1 MLRSWKLSAV
11 TIEVTELNNR
21 KDIYIKDAGYFQR
34 VDDHETRIA
43 NREKVKKNH
52 RFKHKW
58 KMIFVFNFLSLSE
71 EVGMLGKNVGE
82 SSHTWRL
89 KEKI

>member
-21 KDIYIKDAGYFQR
+21 KDKYIYIKDVGYFQT

-43 NREKVKKNH
+43 NREKVKKITGSNT
-52 RFKHKW
+52 
-58 KMIFVFNFLSLSE
+58 S
-71 EVGMLGKNVGE
+71 GK
-82 SSHTWRL
+82 
-89 KEKI
+89 